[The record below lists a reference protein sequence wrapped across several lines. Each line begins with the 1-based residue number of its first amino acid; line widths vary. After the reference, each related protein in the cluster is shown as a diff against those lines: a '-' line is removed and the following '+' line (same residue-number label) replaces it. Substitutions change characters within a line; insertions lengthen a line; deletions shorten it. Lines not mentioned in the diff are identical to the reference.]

1 MPDSEN
7 LRDEVIGYF
16 ETRFGVSPS
25 FFSAFSFEE
34 RKGEIWATTAPCPP
48 DLSTLRPS
56 GLRIMRRMPHAFKP
70 TSLFLRVLN
79 TRVTASRIEIERLD
93 LLRHFLLGQTSETS
107 LTDGFVAISF
117 RGDLLGCGVV
127 KNGRLRALLPVQKRK
142 ELLDYLLIEPP
153 IALE

>member
-1 MPDSEN
+1 MPDSES
-7 LRDEVIGYF
+7 LRDEVIVYF

-34 RKGEIWATTAPCPP
+34 RKGEIWATTAPCSP

-79 TRVTASRIEIERLD
+79 TRITASRIEIERLD
-93 LLRHFLLGQTSETS
+93 LLRQLLLGQTSDTS
-107 LTDGFVAISF
+107 LTEGFVAISF
-117 RGDLLGCGVV
+117 RGDLLGCGVI
-127 KNGRLRALLPVQKRK
+127 KNGKLRALLPVQKRK
-142 ELLDYLLIEPP
+142 ELLDCLEP
-153 IALE
+153 

>member
-1 MPDSEN
+1 MPDSES
-7 LRDEVIGYF
+7 LRDEVIVYF
-16 ETRFGVSPS
+16 ETRFGVFPS
-25 FFSAFSFEE
+25 FLSVFSFEE
-34 RKGEIWATTAPCPP
+34 RKGEIWATTAPCPL

-127 KNGRLRALLPVQKRK
+127 KNGRLRALIPVQKRK
-142 ELLDYLLIEPP
+142 ELLDCLEP
-153 IALE
+153 

>member
-1 MPDSEN
+1 MPDSGN

-16 ETRFGVSPS
+16 EMRFGVPSS

-48 DLSTLRPS
+48 DLSTLRPA
-56 GLRIMRRMPHAFKP
+56 GLRIIRRMPHAFKP

-79 TRVTASRIEIERLD
+79 TRVTSSRIEIERLD
-93 LLRHFLLGQTSETS
+93 LLQHLLLGQTSDTS
-107 LTDGFVAISF
+107 LTNGFVAISF

-142 ELLDYLLIEPP
+142 ELLDCLEP
-153 IALE
+153 

>member
-16 ETRFGVSPS
+16 DTRFGVPPS

-34 RKGEIWATTAPCPP
+34 RKGEIWATTAPCSP
-48 DLSTLRPS
+48 DLATLRPS
-56 GLRIMRRMPHAFKP
+56 GLRIMRRMPHVFKP

-79 TRVTASRIEIERLD
+79 TRITASRIEIERLD
-93 LLRHFLLGQTSETS
+93 LLRQLLLGQTSDTS

-117 RGDLLGCGVV
+117 RGDLLGCGAV
-127 KNGRLRALLPVQKRK
+127 KNGKLRTLIPVQKRK
-142 ELLDYLLIEPP
+142 ELLDCLGP
-153 IALE
+153 